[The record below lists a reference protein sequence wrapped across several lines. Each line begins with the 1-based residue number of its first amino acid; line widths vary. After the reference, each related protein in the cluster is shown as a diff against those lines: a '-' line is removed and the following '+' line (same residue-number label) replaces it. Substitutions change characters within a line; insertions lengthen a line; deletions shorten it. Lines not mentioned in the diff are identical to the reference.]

1 MPMQSVTRTY
11 TDQQSTNAA
20 LAALAAAGN
29 AFALGQLWEI
39 NRGLLRSLFWKWY
52 PNHREQADA
61 HGLTADD
68 FEQEG
73 FFAVKYAAETYDP
86 DKGFAFTTWL
96 ASAMQRQIGRAMS
109 NGHRRH
115 IIGEDG
121 KQATVS
127 ADPLNYCTSLD
138 LPLKPGG
145 DDSETLGDLQPDPA
159 ATGEMLEVEEKLY
172 HEQLHDALEEAMEK
186 LTTQE
191 GEILRRIYYAGN
203 TLQQIS
209 ADEGISFQRVQQI
222 KNTAFRKLRNNPRLR
237 HWRDEVISSH
247 AWHGTSFTAWAH
259 CGSVEERTVEYLEA
273 HGAYCVR

>member
-52 PNHREQADA
+52 PSHREQADA

-127 ADPLNYCTSLD
+127 ADPLNHCTSLD

-186 LTTQE
+186 LTTQGGRSFAGSTMPGIRCNRSAPTRE
-191 GEILRRIYYAGN
+191 FLSSVCSRSRIPHSESCAIIRG
-203 TLQQIS
+203 
-209 ADEGISFQRVQQI
+209 
-222 KNTAFRKLRNNPRLR
+222 
-237 HWRDEVISSH
+237 
-247 AWHGTSFTAWAH
+247 
-259 CGSVEERTVEYLEA
+259 CGVGVMK
-273 HGAYCVR
+273 